1 MNICR
6 FWAIAKLLLKVG
18 QKNSWALKIS
28 QSSRSGTFQGELTDP
43 GAAHPELTWF
53 ESVKFCD
60 DQIPGKSFLATIRN
74 QVRK

>member
-1 MNICR
+1 MV
-6 FWAIAKLLLKVG
+6 L
-18 QKNSWALKIS
+18 
-28 QSSRSGTFQGELTDP
+28 SGTFQGELTDP

-74 QVRK
+74 QVWK